1 MNRGCERL
9 SYIAPLQS
17 ETGTSSAAGKGIPR
31 NACSHPLTASN
42 KSGIFTAPA
51 SLLLP
56 SPETA
61 DVILLVTDG
70 ITETRSPEGTM
81 FGEERLFEVARDN
94 RDRPASEIVEA
105 IFAAVHKFSQGAEQQ
120 DDNTAVVIKVC

>member
-1 MNRGCERL
+1 
-9 SYIAPLQS
+9 
-17 ETGTSSAAGKGIPR
+17 
-31 NACSHPLTASN
+31 
-42 KSGIFTAPA
+42 
-51 SLLLP
+51 
-56 SPETA
+56 
-61 DVILLVTDG
+61 
-70 ITETRSPEGTM
+70 M